1 MRVDSGITGLTRP
14 NATEPVQTT
23 AGGGP
28 TAPERSALA
37 IVTVNDDGK
46 TYVDTPSRIV
56 GTSAVSGALWGALL
70 GLLFF
75 VPGMALL
82 AA

>member
-1 MRVDSGITGLTRP
+1 MRVDSGITGLTSP